1 MVSRIRWLLPFSV
14 ALTVVAGCSSP
25 SPPTPT
31 LPSSTADIARSY
43 GTLSG
48 TIELWAITKVPPLD
62 GTVYVRRSDGAR
74 FTATASASEGFSM
87 RVPSGAYTIT
97 ARSPRYNS
105 GLTDCTTAA
114 VVTATAA
121 TRVVVVCEGF

>member
-1 MVSRIRWLLPFSV
+1 MVSRIRWLLPLSV
-14 ALTVVAGCSSP
+14 ALTAVAGCSSP
-25 SPPTPT
+25 PPPS
-31 LPSSTADIARSY
+31 LPSSTPNIARSY

-48 TIELWAITKVPPLD
+48 TIELWAIIRVPPLD
-62 GTVYVRRSDGAR
+62 GTVSVRRSDGAR
-74 FTATASASEGFSM
+74 FTTTASASGGFSM

-105 GLTDCTTAA
+105 GRTDCRTAA

-121 TRVVVVCEGF
+121 THVVVVCEGF